1 MNRSTLVARAVT
13 PALLVAALVANHA
26 WGDQPDPGGLSH
38 LAPHLEA
45 LPPARLLR
53 PLGDEKP
60 QSVMKGYDRA
70 RERALTDA
78 LLAAGL
84 HSRLLKVGV
93 ASNGSLTAAL
103 VKLQAGDKRSGL
115 FAVSDLV
122 EDTARVVKV
131 AFARL
136 PEVGHLD
143 LWATVPW
150 QREFKPVHRPVFS
163 VSIGREAVADLI
175 EAPDDPEA
183 LLARCGK
190 VRIEEALLDHAID
203 AADALKVR
211 PAFGDVL
218 AGPALDQD
226 WLQFSAQSRSAGEL
240 SAVIADGPVRAIVRG
255 TGDPRSACLTIDDGP
270 HPLVTPLIL
279 DTLRREN
286 VKATFFVVGEL
297 VEQYPELVRMIV
309 ADGHELGN
317 HTYSHIPLSG
327 LNPRGVW
334 AQLRG
339 CEVGVERACG
349 VKMRWFR
356 PPGGDCTEETLRAS
370 DALGYTTVLWTDNTG
385 DWNGLRPAEIV
396 ANALQNLRGGGII
409 LMHQDNVESMQALP
423 SIIAGARA
431 RGLSL
436 GTVGDVAGDAAI
448 QAMRPADLLPLMR
461 QSHVDR

>member
-1 MNRSTLVARAVT
+1 MDRSTLGARVALS
-13 PALLVAALVANHA
+13 ALLAAVLAA
-26 WGDQPDPGGLSH
+26 SQARGDRPDPGGLSH

-45 LPPARLLR
+45 LPPAGLLR

-60 QSVMKGYDRA
+60 QSVMKGYDHA
-70 RERALTDA
+70 RERALADA

-122 EDTARVVKV
+122 ADTARVVKV
-131 AFARL
+131 AFARF

-163 VSIGREAVADLI
+163 VSVGREAVADLI

-183 LLARCGK
+183 LLARCGR
-190 VRIEEALLDHAID
+190 VRIEEALLDYAID

-226 WLQFSAQSRSAGEL
+226 WLQFSARSRSAGEL
-240 SAVIADGPVRAIVRG
+240 SALISDGPVRAIVRG
-255 TGDPRSACLTIDDGP
+255 MSDPRSACLTIDDGP

-317 HTYSHIPLSG
+317 HTYSHLPLSH

-339 CEVGVERACG
+339 CEVAVERACA

-356 PPGGDCTEETLRAS
+356 PPGGDGTAETLRAS

-385 DWNGLRPAEIV
+385 DWNGLGPTEIV

-409 LMHQDNVESMQALP
+409 LMHQDNVESMKALP
-423 SIIAGARA
+423 GIIAGARA

-436 GTVGDVAGDAAI
+436 GTVGAVAGDASI
-448 QAMRPADLLPLMR
+448 EAMRPAELLPLMR
-461 QSHVDR
+461 QSHIDR